1 MHRKLLLVLCL
12 AVLCLSACSR
22 DPKVR
27 CARFIESGNK
37 YFAKSQYDAATIQ
50 FRRAVQANPNS
61 AEAHYR
67 LALSLGKLGRWT
79 EAYRELQ
86 ATTQVDPKHIAA
98 HLASAEILI
107 AAKQNSGARQ
117 EINAALAIDGNNFDA
132 HLLSGNEWVA
142 EEEYNSAID
151 EFATCQR
158 LQPNNPLAFTQSGI
172 VHVRENNYAAAE
184 SDLYHAIK
192 VNPAFTPAYL
202 YLAQTYRLQGDSN
215 SEIATLQDGIDRAP
229 KQTSL
234 YLMIA
239 EEYIRLGRNEEVP
252 PLFDR
257 LRAQTSDAPDVLTA
271 IGDFYFRAGDSQ
283 HAKEV
288 FSEALRANPKD
299 DVISRR
305 LIEVALNQQDWD
317 FAEKLNKALL
327 GQKPKDVEGRLFEA
341 RLQFARG
348 ARAKAVENLEEL
360 VHDSPELPLPHFYLG
375 LAYARQGESARA
387 VSAFNDAVQKNPD
400 FIWAYVSLGELY
412 AQQGSPKLA
421 LDFAN
426 QALKRNPRFLPARLL
441 EAGALMQSGDTDG
454 AIQKLKTLL
463 AADSKNAVILD
474 KLGFALARKKDYKS
488 AEDEFEAALGFDP
501 SYAPAL
507 VDLLRLY
514 ATEKHPD
521 KMLPRVELQIKRSPE
536 QSRFYEV
543 LADLQLA
550 NKKFDDAEQSYA
562 TAVKLNGNSAAA
574 LLGLAQTHAAQGRTS
589 DAINDAHKLLEIHP
603 DYLVAYVELGQL
615 LEQTGDF
622 QQAEQTYQHALERND
637 DYVPALNN
645 LAWLYSEHGGNLDMA
660 LGLSQKAKAKYP
672 NDPAISDTLAWIEYR
687 KGMYDSAASSLKE
700 VIDHLPQNA
709 LYQYHYGMTLSKLA
723 RNADARKAL
732 ERAIELDVPNP
743 QAQEARDTLA
753 KLSRQ

>member
-1 MHRKLLLVLCL
+1 MPRTCILSLVV
-12 AVLCLSACSR
+12 AALCLSGCSR
-22 DPKVR
+22 DPKVL

-37 YFAKSQYDAATIQ
+37 YVAKSQYDAASIQ
-50 FRRAVQANPNS
+50 FRRAVRANPNS
-61 AEAHYR
+61 AEAHYD

-86 ATTQVDPKHIAA
+86 ATTQVDPKHLAA

-117 EINAALAIDGNNFDA
+117 ELSAVLAIDANNFDA
-132 HLLSGNEWVA
+132 HLLLGNTWLTEQ
-142 EEEYNSAID
+142 EYKSALD

-158 LQPNNPLAFTQSGI
+158 LQPNNPLGFTQAG
-172 VHVRENNYAAAE
+172 VAHLRENRYVDAQTN
-184 SDLYHAIK
+184 LHHAID
-192 VNPAFTPAYL
+192 VNPAFAPAYI
-202 YLAQTYRLQGDSN
+202 YLAQTYRLQGDSK
-215 SEIATLQDGIDRAP
+215 SEMSTLQDGIDRAP
-229 KQTSL
+229 KQTNL

-239 EEYIRLGRNEEVP
+239 EEYIRQGHNDEVP

-283 HAKEV
+283 HARDI
-288 FSEALRANPKD
+288 FSQALRANPKD
-299 DVISRR
+299 DLISRR

-317 FAEKLNKALL
+317 FAEKLNKARLA
-327 GQKPKDVEGRLFEA
+327 QKPKDVEGRLFEA

-348 ARAKAVENLEEL
+348 ARAEAVESLEQL

-375 LAYARQGESARA
+375 LAYAHQGESARA

-426 QALKRNPRFLPARLL
+426 QALKRNPRFVPARLL
-441 EAGALMQSGDTDG
+441 EASALMQTGDTDG
-454 AIQKLKTLL
+454 AIQRLRTLL
-463 AADSKNAVILD
+463 AADSKNAMILD
-474 KLGFALARKKDYKS
+474 KLGIALADQKDYKS
-488 AEDEFEAALGFDP
+488 AEDEFEHALASDP

-514 ATEKHPD
+514 SVKKRVNE
-521 KMLPRVELQIKRSPE
+521 MLPRVELQIKRSPG

-550 NKKFDDAEQSYA
+550 NKNLDDAEHSYSM
-562 TAVKLNGNSAAA
+562 AVKLNANSAAA
-574 LLGLAQTHAAQGRTS
+574 LLGLAQTHAAQGKTS
-589 DAINDAHKLLEIHP
+589 DAINDARNLVGIHP

-615 LEQTGDF
+615 LERTGDF
-622 QQAEQTYQHALERND
+622 QQARDTYQHALERND
-637 DYVPALNN
+637 DYAPALNN
-645 LAWLYSEHGGNLDMA
+645 LAWLYCEHGGNLDMA
-660 LGLSQKAKAKYP
+660 LGLAQKAKAKYP
-672 NDPAISDTLAWIEYR
+672 NDAAISDTLAWIEYR
-687 KGMYDSAASSLKE
+687 KGMYDLAASSLKD
-700 VIDHLPQNA
+700 VTDHLPQNA
-709 LYQYHYGMTLSKLA
+709 LYQYHYGMALSKLA
-723 RNADARKAL
+723 RNGDARKAL
-732 ERAIELDVPNP
+732 ERAIQLSVSNP
-743 QAQEARDTLA
+743 QAQQARTTLA
-753 KLSRQ
+753 TLSSE